1 MTASQR
7 GRGSRGSRDGTRVGS
22 RGGSRGG
29 SHVDALQA
37 MIDEQDNA
45 EVTRR
50 NSHVL
55 GLVSGA
61 GSSKDFFDDDYEEEG
76 DEDELYLESQ
86 ASIQSEP
93 SKASK
98 RPSRVNARTKT
109 AHLKNPVQACELMM
123 KNVELF
129 QRSLELKQNNQ
140 FQLVNENFTSFKDS
154 ASTLFERLFKSQQT
168 LLKTIQNIQNMFS
181 CILS

>member
-1 MTASQR
+1 MTVPQR
-7 GRGSRGSRDGTRVGS
+7 GGGSRGGNRGGNRGGSRGGN

-93 SKASK
+93 SKGSK
-98 RPSRVNARTKT
+98 GPSRVNTRTKT

-123 KNVELF
+123 KNLILF
-129 QRSLELKQNNQ
+129 QRSLEMKQNNQ
-140 FQLVNENFTSFKDS
+140 FQLE
-154 ASTLFERLFKSQQT
+154 LYL
-168 LLKTIQNIQNMFS
+168 I
-181 CILS
+181 